1 MSKNTY
7 KLTGRDINTQLINL
21 RQLTFEVTDAC
32 NLRCK
37 YCGLGELY
45 DGYDVRENKYMSIEK
60 AKQVIDYLINIWECS
75 LPDKFFNSVALSFYG
90 GEPLLNISFIKEV
103 ISYAEQRITNRKLY
117 YSMTTNATLLDKHMD
132 FLVEKKFKLLISLDG
147 DEQAHSY
154 RIDYSGR
161 NSFER
166 VFNNVKLLQ
175 DTYPDYFEEYAS
187 FNSVFTSRTSVEN
200 AHDFILSNFGKSPM
214 ITELNNSGIK
224 ESKRDEYESIYN
236 EIITSID
243 NSKCYD
249 KLSEEMFL
257 SDPHISILS
266 KYIQNVSGNY
276 FQDYNQLMFDAAKL
290 PKMTTGTCLPFQK
303 RMFVTVNG
311 KIIQCERI
319 DHCYALGEVTDEGVK
334 LDLDEIACRFN
345 ERIESIQHLCEK
357 CERNAICSQCIY
369 YIDNLGQKN
378 IKCNGFMTKERFEEY
393 KQSNINYLR
402 RYPHLYKKLMEDVLI
417 DY

>member
-1 MSKNTY
+1 MEKIY
-7 KLTGRDINTQLINL
+7 KVSGKDVNKELINL
-21 RQLTFEVTDAC
+21 RQVTFEVTDAC
-32 NLRCK
+32 NLKCK

-45 DGYDVRENKYMSIEK
+45 DGYDAREDKYLPIEK
-60 AKQVIDYLINIWECS
+60 AKRVIDYLRELWKEGS
-75 LPDKFFNSVALSFYG
+75 PDKFYHSVALSFYG
-90 GEPLLNISFIKEV
+90 GEPLLNVSFIKEI
-103 ISYAEQRITNRKLY
+103 ISYAEQTISNRKFHY
-117 YSMTTNATLLDKHMD
+117 TMTTNAMLLNKHMN
-132 FLVEKKFKLLISLDG
+132 FLKEKKFRLLISLDG

-154 RIDYSGR
+154 RVDHSGR

-166 VFNNVKLLQ
+166 VFNNIKLLK
-175 DTYPDYFEEYAS
+175 DTYPEYFEECVN
-187 FNSVFTSRTSVEN
+187 FNSVFTSRSEVERT
-200 AHDFILSNFGKSPM
+200 HKFIYNNFEKTP
-214 ITELNNSGIK
+214 IIVELNNSGIK
-224 ESKRDEYESIYN
+224 KDKTDEYNHIRHNIFESIN
-236 EIITSID
+236 KVER
-243 NSKCYD
+243 YD
-249 KLSEEMFL
+249 ELSEQMFL
-257 SDPHISILS
+257 SDPYVDELS
-266 KYIQNVSGNY
+266 NFIQRISGNS
-276 FQDYNQLMFDAAKL
+276 FLDYNSLLFDSYKFAKI
-290 PKMTTGTCLPFQK
+290 PNGTCLPFQK
-303 RMFVTVNG
+303 KMFVTVNG